1 MKNPDHKLTRQ
12 RARHLLEKDD
22 AKVSMYISDIARL
35 FDGTVSAAVERKGM
49 SRGYRQILF
58 HLAHEDGVTQLSLA
72 KLTHLSAPTVSVALG
87 KMEQA
92 GLVIRK
98 ADKDD
103 LRQVKVFLTESGRK
117 QDEFIREKSD
127 ETEEKMLEGIGEE
140 EREQLVNTLRKILI
154 NMLDEE
160 NPKEKDKKEE

>member
-160 NPKEKDKKEE
+160 NPKEKNKKEE